1 MATNTKFPGV
11 YPSITDL
18 TGVVATNAVTAC
30 GFVGEAEY
38 GPVFTPTLLSS
49 LSDYTARFGTL
60 SSRYGYAGYSL
71 AVAAETIGQHYFVR
85 VVPVGDPAAHVDDK
99 DACWASVP
107 VLVTGK
113 STGTVGKDG
122 YWYEEISAAELSRDS
137 GADSGLFGT
146 DKNTAIIV
154 TAKDPNNRKFYVAI
168 EDSTINEN
176 QASGLMAAPSVSGK
190 TVTVKVDAARFE
202 NKQECAV
209 GDKIVV
215 SRFKTIIED
224 GEEIDPLNGMFEIKS
239 KTVEEESGEDT
250 GNLILTF
257 NMDATHE
264 IDFTDVTIWE
274 NARIKLYPMDN
285 ETTFSF
291 TVMEKVGRVMQTL
304 ETYEYCTLYPAQDE
318 YGNSTF
324 LEDVI
329 NGTSNY
335 VQVFTNKKLIDED
348 PETIIIPKFTG
359 DEPLFLDNGQS
370 GTWVDDNAK
379 YTALNAAWELFR
391 DRSQVDVSLLMNSGY
406 VNKNNVSYQSKMLEI
421 AEARRDCFCLFDTP
435 MTETSL
441 ENAIDWRSN
450 TQGFNTYRGAVYA
463 PWIKTYDSIQGRAN
477 FVMCP
482 SAYAAKV
489 MGAYNPWIA
498 PAGLNRGVISASAVS
513 PTGLTQYYDTTQGGK
528 LYTDNQIN
536 CIIKNPGA
544 GYVVWGQRTLQ
555 AKPSALDR
563 INVAR
568 TVIYIETI
576 LRDAAK
582 WHLFENNTAYLRMQI
597 TLQFNAFLDT
607 ILSAE
612 GIQGYKVVCDTT
624 NNTDIVIQNN
634 QLVIDIYLIPTYTAE
649 VIRLNTIITNDLSTT
664 VVTTI

>member
-49 LSDYTARFGTL
+49 LSDYTSRFGTL
-60 SSRYGYAGYSL
+60 SSKFGYAGYSL

-85 VVPVGDPAAHVDDK
+85 VVPTGEAGSHVDDK
-99 DACWASVP
+99 DACWASTP
-107 VLVTGK
+107 ILASGK
-113 STGTVGKDG
+113 SSGTVGKDG
-122 YWYEEISAAELSRDS
+122 YWYEEIKAAELSRDS
-137 GADSGLFGT
+137 GADSGLFGA

-154 TAKDPNNRKFYVAI
+154 AAKDPNNRKFYVSV

-176 QASGLMAAPSVSGK
+176 QASGLMAAPTVAGK
-190 TVTVKVDAARFE
+190 VVTVVLDASRFE
-202 NKQECAV
+202 MKQESAV

-215 SRFKTIIED
+215 TRFATITED
-224 GEEIDPLNGMFEIKS
+224 DEEIDPLNGTFKIKS
-239 KTVEEESGEDT
+239 RTYDAET
-250 GNLILTF
+250 GYLTLTYD
-257 NMDATHE
+257 MDAAHT
-264 IDFTDVTIWE
+264 ITFTADMWE
-274 NARIKLYPMDN
+274 NARIKLYPPAN

-291 TVMEKVGRVMQTL
+291 TVMEKIGRVMQTL

-318 YGNSTF
+318 YGNSMF

-335 VQVFTNKKLIDED
+335 IQVFTNKALIEENEDE
-348 PETIIIPKFTG
+348 IITPTFTG
-359 DEPLFLDNGQS
+359 TDPLLLDNGQS
-370 GTWVDDNAK
+370 GTWASQDVK
-379 YTALNAAWELFR
+379 YTALNEAWELFR
-391 DRSQVDVSLLMNSGY
+391 DRSQVEVSLLMNSGY
-406 VNKNNVSYQSKMLEI
+406 VQKNNVSYQSKMLEI

-450 TQGFNTYRGAVYA
+450 VQGFNTYRGAVYA
-463 PWIKTYDSIQGRAN
+463 PWVKTYDSVQGRAN

-489 MGAYNPWIA
+489 MGAYNPWVA

-513 PTGLTQYYDTTQGGK
+513 PTGLTQYYDTVQGGK
-528 LYTDNQIN
+528 LYADNQIN
-536 CIIKNPGA
+536 CLIKNPGA

-612 GIQGYKVVCDTT
+612 GVDGYKVVCDTT
-624 NNTDIVIQNN
+624 NNTSQVIQNN
-634 QLVIDIYLIPTYTAE
+634 QLVIDIYLMPVYTAE
-649 VIRLNTIITNDLSTT
+649 VIRLNTVITNDLSTT